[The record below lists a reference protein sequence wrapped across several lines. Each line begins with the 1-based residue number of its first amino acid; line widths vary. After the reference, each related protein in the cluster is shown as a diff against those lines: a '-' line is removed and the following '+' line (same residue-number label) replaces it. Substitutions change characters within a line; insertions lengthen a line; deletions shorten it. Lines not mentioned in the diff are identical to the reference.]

1 MSIDISLSI
10 PMPLHVIVEDVG
22 WWSGRDGS
30 SFNQPYRTGMT
41 RDHLPADYLALT
53 ALGQMLDMK
62 ILTGFVLCEWDRTNL
77 LRELP
82 SSTWMGA
89 DWDNSG
95 MSRENLEDAAGIIA
109 GATDYIE
116 IALHGIGHEYW
127 ENGRMERAEF
137 HDPAC
142 RMRDPGEIR
151 KHLEYFFRLLE
162 QQGLSPNPEVFIP
175 PAMKHSFGNG
185 DQGFQKLLNE
195 YGIRYVTTMF
205 EKARWLS
212 EPLHPGVT
220 WENGVLLVDRGKH
233 ELKWNDT
240 GCAPVFA
247 FDRPLLALHWTN
259 LLRHDP
265 NENLAMVKKWADFIR
280 SGAQAR
286 GILLSRSIKSCLTQY
301 LHKRFSRIF
310 FDGREYAIDLS
321 WMAELPGGLLDDT
334 LFIRYAGPP
343 EMAFVI
349 SGANRHYPA
358 NERASSVMAI
368 TPEAGAQKIHLR
380 PL

>member
-1 MSIDISLSI
+1 MRIDMSLSI
-10 PMPLHVIVEDVG
+10 PMPLHVIVDDVG

-53 ALGQMLDMK
+53 ALGEMLGMK

-95 MSRENLEDAAGIIA
+95 TSREKREVAAGIIA
-109 GATDYIE
+109 GAPDYIE

-127 ENGRMERAEF
+127 ANGRMERAEF
-137 HDPAC
+137 HDQAC

-151 KHLEYFFRLLE
+151 KHLEYFLRLME
-162 QQGLSPNPEVFIP
+162 QQGFSPRPEVFIP

-185 DQGFQKLLNE
+185 DQGVQKLLNE

-205 EKARWLS
+205 EETRWLS
-212 EPLHPGVT
+212 APLHPGVT
-220 WENGVLLVDRGKH
+220 WENGVILVDRGRH
-233 ELKWNDT
+233 GLKWNDT
-240 GCAPVFA
+240 GCDPVFT
-247 FDRPLLALHWTN
+247 FDRPLLTLHWTN
-259 LLRHDP
+259 LLCRDP
-265 NENLAMVKKWADFIR
+265 NENRVMVKKWADFIR
-280 SGAQAR
+280 SGAKAH
-286 GILLSRSIKSCLTQY
+286 GLLLSRNIKSCLTQY
-301 LHKRFSRIF
+301 LHRRFSKIV
-310 FDGREYAIDLS
+310 FDGSDYTIDLS
-321 WMAELPGGLLDDT
+321 WTTELPGSLLDDT
-334 LFIRYAGPP
+334 LFIRHAGPP
-343 EMAFVI
+343 ETAFVM
-349 SGANRHYPA
+349 SGATMHCPA
-358 NERASSVMAI
+358 KERESSLMAI
-368 TPEAGAQKIHLR
+368 TPEAGAKKIRLR